1 MSLVITEDESMT
13 SVFGWMATDAEQSR
27 RMMEVVDQFRDS
39 TTIDDL
45 GLGGIRDAFSDTL
58 FPGTSTLH
66 TRIRYA
72 LFVPWLM
79 QLASDRNETVPEMSG
94 AFARSE
100 FQLTQSLLNGGESAG
115 VIGRVAGGPQTQGL
129 GRLLGNALDLGS
141 NRPRFHHARVF
152 RTLHT
157 SARA

>member
-79 QLASDRNETVPEMSG
+79 QLASDRNATVPEMSG
-94 AFARSE
+94 AFARRARKS
-100 FQLTQSLLNGGESAG
+100 TRLNSSH
-115 VIGRVAGGPQTQGL
+115 VAVSY
-129 GRLLGNALDLGS
+129 A
-141 NRPRFHHARVF
+141 VF
-152 RTLHT
+152 
-157 SARA
+157 

>member
-1 MSLVITEDESMT
+1 MT

-79 QLASDRNETVPEMSG
+79 QLASDRNATVPEMSG

-100 FQLTQSLLNGGESAG
+100 FQLTQSLRIIAL
-115 VIGRVAGGPQTQGL
+115 
-129 GRLLGNALDLGS
+129 ALDIE
-141 NRPRFHHARVF
+141 
-152 RTLHT
+152 TL
-157 SARA
+157 